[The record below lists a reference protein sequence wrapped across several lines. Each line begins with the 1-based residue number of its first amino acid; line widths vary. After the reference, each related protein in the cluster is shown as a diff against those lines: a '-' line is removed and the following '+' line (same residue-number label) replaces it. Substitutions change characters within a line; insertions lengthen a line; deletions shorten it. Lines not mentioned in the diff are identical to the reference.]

1 MTKSFIRNY
10 FIILGLM
17 FICVL
22 FTGLMIIFYTYFSL
36 KDTIYQNIERNSEV
50 LIKDFTSEYING
62 GNDFD
67 SNILS
72 IHSENLRMDIYIF
85 DSEGNEIISH
95 SFEDEFYPHSEWDF
109 SKNVQNEIN
118 PAANICHME
127 KYSVDFE
134 PDDVYVACV
143 LPYTRISDH
152 TDRAVRAL
160 IVVMI
165 ISTAVFT
172 VCFWTHTFFKYKYV
186 FKIRRNERKNIYNE
200 ELNIPVPKNVIPE
213 YEPLVETVKV
223 LQKKLNYREKHMV
236 DFVSN
241 ISHELKTPL
250 TVIKGFLGAIID
262 GTIDSEHR
270 YTYLVRV
277 LNETNRMQQIIKN
290 MLNVSNI
297 EAGKITLDIEQ
308 FNILDVISEIIFM
321 FERQIEEKH
330 IKIIMI
336 GYPEIMVSGDRILLH
351 QVFYNL
357 FENAVKFVEE
367 DGCITLKAGYHNKN
381 ISFYI
386 KNTGNGIPQ
395 NDLEHVFDRF
405 FKSDYSRSENP
416 DGAGLGLSI
425 VRKFV
430 NQHHGNISINS
441 EEGKFTE
448 LVLNFPQN
456 FAVRQGAVKNE

>member
-22 FTGLMIIFYTYFSL
+22 FTGLMIIFYTYCSL
-36 KDTIYQNIERNSEV
+36 KDTICQNVERNSEV

-62 GNDFD
+62 GDNFD
-67 SNILS
+67 SNILE
-72 IHSENLRMDIYIF
+72 IHSDNLRMDIYIF
-85 DSEGNEIISH
+85 DSQGNEIISH
-95 SFEDEFYPHSEWDF
+95 SFEDEFYPHPEWDF
-109 SKNVQNEIN
+109 STGFQHSIDPVT
-118 PAANICHME
+118 NICHME
-127 KYSVDFE
+127 EFSVDFE
-134 PDDVYVACV
+134 PYDVYVACV
-143 LPYTRISDH
+143 LPYTRISNH
-152 TDRAVRAL
+152 TDKAVRAL
-160 IVVMI
+160 IIVLI
-165 ISTAVFT
+165 IATAVFT
-172 VCFWTHTFFKYKYV
+172 LGYCIHIFFKYRYV
-186 FKIRRNERKNIYNE
+186 FDIEKSERKKIPNNQ
-200 ELNIPVPKNVIPE
+200 LNIPIPKNVTPE
-213 YEPLVETVKV
+213 YEPLVEAVKI
-223 LQKKLNYREKHMV
+223 LQKQLNYREKHMV
-236 DFVSN
+236 EFVSN

-270 YTYLVRV
+270 YTYLVKV
-277 LNETNRMQQIIKN
+277 FNETNRMQQIIKN
-290 MLNVSNI
+290 MLNASSI
-297 EAGKITLDIEQ
+297 EAGKITLNIEQ

-330 IKIIMI
+330 IKIITI

-357 FENAVKFVEE
+357 FENAVKFV
-367 DGCITLKAGYHNKN
+367 DDGGCITLRAGYHNKN
-381 ISFYI
+381 ICFYI

-395 NDLEHVFDRF
+395 TDLEHVFDRF
-405 FKSDYSRSENP
+405 FKSDYSRGENP

-441 EEGKFTE
+441 EEGNHTE
-448 LVLNFPQN
+448 LVLTFPQN
-456 FAVRQGAVKNE
+456 FAVR